1 MKVSRLIVS
10 AMAAFLGASSATA
23 AVLAT
28 EQFVIVIVERCPEG
42 DVACND
48 VSYTGINRKTGEAIS
63 LKGQAWVR
71 MCADAVTPCE
81 HVGWQFKN
89 GEFTY
94 RVRETP
100 PSLEVERGGK
110 TLIDQKAVWLE
121 Y

>member
-1 MKVSRLIVS
+1 MKATHLILS
-10 AMAAFLGASSATA
+10 ALAALPIASPANA
-23 AVLAT
+23 AVLVT

-42 DVACND
+42 DVACNN
-48 VSYTGINRKTGEAIS
+48 VSYTGVNRKTGEAIS

-71 MCADAVTPCE
+71 MCADTVTPCE
-81 HVGWQFKN
+81 HVGWQFKS

-94 RVRETP
+94 RIHETP

-110 TLIDQKAVWLE
+110 TLIEQKAVWTD

>member
-1 MKVSRLIVS
+1 MQAARLFLGS
-10 AMAAFLGASSATA
+10 LAMAMASQANA
-23 AVLAT
+23 AVLVT
-28 EQFVIVIVERCPEG
+28 EQFVIVIVERCAEG

-48 VSYTGINRKTGEAIS
+48 VKYTGVNRKTGESIS

-71 MCADAVTPCE
+71 MCAQTNTPCQ
-81 HVGWQFKN
+81 HLGWHFRN

-100 PSLEVERGGK
+100 PSLEIERDGK
-110 TLIDQKAVWLE
+110 MVLEQKAVWSD

>member
-1 MKVSRLIVS
+1 MKASRLIVG
-10 AMAAFLGASSATA
+10 AMAALPIASPASA
-23 AVLAT
+23 AVLVT
-28 EQFVIVIVERCPEG
+28 EQFVIVVVERCPEG
-42 DVACND
+42 DVTCNN

-71 MCADAVTPCE
+71 MCADTVTPCE
-81 HVGWQFKN
+81 HVGWQFKS

-94 RVRETP
+94 RVRATP

-110 TLIDQKAVWLE
+110 TVIEQKVVWTD